1 MESDEMPLTDYQAL
15 AELRYRIRRFLHFS
29 EQAARA
35 AGLEP
40 QHHQLLLAVKG
51 LPDPCALRAFALPLR
66 NAFAVAAPAPRLPG
80 TVAFMP

>member
-1 MESDEMPLTDYQAL
+1 MGK
-15 AELRYRIRRFLHFS
+15 RVKR
-29 EQAARA
+29 
-35 AGLEP
+35 
-40 QHHQLLLAVKG
+40 VKG